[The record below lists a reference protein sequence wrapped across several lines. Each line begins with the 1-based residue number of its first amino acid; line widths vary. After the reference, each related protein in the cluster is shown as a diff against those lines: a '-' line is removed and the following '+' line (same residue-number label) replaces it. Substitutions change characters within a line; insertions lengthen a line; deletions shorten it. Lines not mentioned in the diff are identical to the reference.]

1 MNYLTHLFFYSL
13 DLLSSV
19 LNFLGSIFGLYP
31 KLELGMSYLLYR
43 EEKKVTKQ
51 DSTRESRRSKQ
62 NLQAQEKLEEAKR
75 LGSG

>member
-1 MNYLTHLFFYSL
+1 
-13 DLLSSV
+13 
-19 LNFLGSIFGLYP
+19 
-31 KLELGMSYLLYR
+31 MSYLLYR